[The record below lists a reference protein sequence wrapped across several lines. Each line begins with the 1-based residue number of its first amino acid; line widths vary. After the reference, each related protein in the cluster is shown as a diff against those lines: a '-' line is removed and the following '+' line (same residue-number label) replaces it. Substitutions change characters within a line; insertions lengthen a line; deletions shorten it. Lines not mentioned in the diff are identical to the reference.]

1 MLHSVR
7 EGVLL
12 VGNDGR
18 IGLCN
23 DGARALLGL
32 DADPTGRS
40 PSELGL
46 TDELVDVLS
55 SAGTRSEE
63 LHVTDSR
70 VLVVSTTAVH
80 SGGRAQGTVVIM
92 RDHTELQALTG
103 ELTTARSLAE
113 ALRSQAHEAANRL
126 HTVVS
131 LVEIGKPEQAI
142 EFATAELALAQELT
156 DRVVG
161 AVAEPVLAALLLG
174 KAAEANERGVE
185 LTITPDTMID
195 DTGLGL
201 AARDLVTIL
210 GNLIDNGI
218 EAAVRGDGRPG
229 VVVTARSDVDG
240 LLLRVADTGPG
251 VPEDADVFR
260 RGWSTKAGEGHGLG
274 LALAGQAVRRYG
286 GSIEVGHDGGAV
298 FTVRLPRQ
306 EANA

>member
-1 MLHSVR
+1 
-7 EGVLL
+7 
-12 VGNDGR
+12 
-18 IGLCN
+18 
-23 DGARALLGL
+23 
-32 DADPTGRS
+32 
-40 PSELGL
+40 
-46 TDELVDVLS
+46 
-55 SAGTRSEE
+55 
-63 LHVTDSR
+63 
-70 VLVVSTTAVH
+70 
-80 SGGRAQGTVVIM
+80 TVVIM

-131 LVEIGKPEQAI
+131 LVEIGKPEQAV